1 MRTIIVGPA
10 FPLRG
15 GIANLNESLCK
26 AFLDNGIESEIVSF
40 TLQYP
45 EFLFPGKTQFDET
58 GKHPDGIRITELIN
72 SINPFTWRK
81 TYQYILKQKPDF
93 VVLRFWLPLMAPAL
107 GTIAKKLRKN
117 GVKVI
122 AITDNVIPH
131 ESKPGDKLLTKY
143 FLKQCHAFVAMS
155 NSVLEDIRTFIKN
168 PNTKFIPHPI
178 YDIFGT
184 AVSKEEA
191 RNHLNIE
198 HNEKVVLF
206 FGFVRKYKGL
216 DLLLEAFGKE
226 ELKSQNIKLIVAGEF
241 YENEEPYITR
251 IKELGIEDSVILR
264 KDFIPLDE
272 VKYYFCAADII
283 AQPYKTATQSGVTQI
298 GYHFNKPMLVTNVGG
313 LSEIIPHN
321 KVGYVCNVDSVSI
334 AKSLCDFFENN
345 RIIEFT
351 TNVIEEKKKFSWDNM
366 VKGIIDL
373 VKSL

>member
-1 MRTIIVGPA
+1 VQTIIVGPA

-15 GIANLNESLCK
+15 GIANLNESLCR
-26 AFLDNGIESEIVSF
+26 AFVANGIESEIVSF

-58 GKHPDGIRITELIN
+58 GKHPEGIKITELIN
-72 SINPFTWRK
+72 SINPFTWQK
-81 TYQYILKQKPDF
+81 TSQYILKQKPDF
-93 VVLRFWLPLMAPAL
+93 VVLRFWLPFMAPAL
-107 GTIAKKLRKN
+107 GTIAKKLRKK

-155 NSVLEDIRTFIKN
+155 NSVMEDIETFVKT
-168 PNTKFIPHPI
+168 PKTKFIPHPI

-184 AVSKEEA
+184 AVSKKEA
-191 RNHLNIE
+191 RIQLNIDKDD
-198 HNEKVVLF
+198 KVVLF

-226 ELKSQNIKLIVAGEF
+226 ELRAQNIKLIVAGEF
-241 YENEEPYITR
+241 YENEEPYTAR
-251 IKELGIEDSVILR
+251 IRELGIEDSIIF
-264 KDFIPLDE
+264 KKNFIPSEE
-272 VKYYFCAADII
+272 VKYYFCASDII

-298 GYHFNKPMLVTNVGG
+298 GYHFDKPMLVTNVGG

-321 KVGYVCNVDSVSI
+321 KVGYVCNVDSDSI
-334 AKSLCDFFENN
+334 AKSLSDFFENN
-345 RIIEFT
+345 RITEFT
-351 TNVIEEKKKFSWDNM
+351 ANVIEEKKKFSWDNM
-366 VKGIIDL
+366 VKGITDL

>member
-1 MRTIIVGPA
+1 VRTIIVGPA

-15 GIANLNESLCK
+15 GIANLNESLCR
-26 AFLDNGIESEIVSF
+26 AFLANGIESEIVSF

-58 GKHPDGIRITELIN
+58 GKHPEGIKVTELIN
-72 SINPFTWRK
+72 SINPFTWQK
-81 TYQYILKQKPDF
+81 TSQYILKQKPDF
-93 VVLRFWLPLMAPAL
+93 VVLRFWLPFMAPAL
-107 GTIAKKLRKN
+107 GTIAKKLRKK

-155 NSVLEDIRTFIKN
+155 NSVLEDIGTFIKN

-191 RNHLNIE
+191 RTHLNIE
-198 HNEKVVLF
+198 YNEKVVLF

-216 DLLLEAFGKE
+216 DLLLEACGKE

-251 IKELGIEDSVILR
+251 IKELGIEDSVTLK
-264 KDFIPLDE
+264 KDFIPSED

-298 GYHFNKPMLVTNVGG
+298 GYHFDKPMLVTNVGG
-313 LSEIIPHN
+313 LGEIIPHN
-321 KVGYVCNVDSVSI
+321 KVGYVCNVNADSI
-334 AKSLCDFFENN
+334 AKSLNDFFENN
-345 RIIEFT
+345 RITEFT
-351 TNVIEEKKKFSWDNM
+351 TNVIDEKKKFSWDNM
-366 VKGIIDL
+366 VKGITDL

>member
-1 MRTIIVGPA
+1 VRTIIVGPA

-15 GIANLNESLCK
+15 GIANLNESLCR
-26 AFLDNGIESEIVSF
+26 AFLANGIESEIVSF

-58 GKHPDGIRITELIN
+58 GKHPEGIKITELIN

-81 TYQYILKQKPDF
+81 TAQYILNQKPDF
-93 VVLRFWLPLMAPAL
+93 VVLRFWLPFMAPAL

-155 NSVLEDIRTFIKN
+155 NSVLEDIETFIEK

-191 RNHLNIE
+191 RTHLNIG

-216 DLLLEAFGKE
+216 DLLLEACGKE

-251 IKELGIEDSVILR
+251 IKELGIEDSIILR
-264 KDFIPLDE
+264 KDFIPPDE

-298 GYHFNKPMLVTNVGG
+298 GYHFDKPMLVTNVGG
-313 LSEIIPHN
+313 LGEIIPHN
-321 KVGYVCNVDSVSI
+321 KVGYVCDVDPDSI
-334 AKSLCDFFENN
+334 AKSLNDFFENN
-345 RIIEFT
+345 RITEFT

-366 VKGIIDL
+366 VKGITDL